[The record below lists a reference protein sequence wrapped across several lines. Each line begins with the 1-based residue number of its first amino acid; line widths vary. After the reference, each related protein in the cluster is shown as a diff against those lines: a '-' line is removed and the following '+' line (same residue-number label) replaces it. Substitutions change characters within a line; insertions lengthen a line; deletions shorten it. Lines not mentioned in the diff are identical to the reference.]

1 MITFSK
7 ENLLTFFLR
16 ETGAKGRF
24 VLGLTVACGLL
35 QAGLISVLA
44 FWLGK
49 ASGHQALPVAIGFI
63 AGALLLLAGD
73 HFALRRVS
81 ELSER
86 AIGNVTLRLTAR
98 ARAIELLE
106 LERIGPQ
113 RLLDLTA
120 RDLATV
126 SAHQRAA
133 FAGIENVVLAVALV
147 IVLLSVAPLIGTL
160 MILTSVAFAKAPALR
175 RIAAEEARASSVE
188 RRLLG
193 LSRSAISGFK
203 ELRLDGDKCAD
214 FFDNALRP
222 AVEQTVSPRIC
233 LRRLTVRVAA
243 VETATFYIVAAL
255 AAFCAPFLGFG
266 PAAAATTFLVLCATY
281 PITDLI
287 STVADLAAGNS
298 AVQNLYQL
306 ERELVRA
313 EAPPP
318 ASPIR
323 RRRFASLRL
332 EAACFTYPGSRSER
346 PSGIGPVDLQLVP
359 GTITFLAGGNGSGKS
374 TLLKLVTG
382 LYPLSAGRLLL
393 DGTEADCGT
402 VRELFSG
409 VFTDFHLFDR
419 LYGADQI
426 DPARMEGLLHG
437 LGLAGKTRLFDGAFT
452 TTDLS
457 TGQRKRLALL
467 IAILED
473 RPVYVFDEWAAD
485 QDPAFRRLFYKTLLP
500 GLKLAGKAIIAATH
514 DDRYFDLCDRLIIM
528 EGGRMVT
535 PAAPI
540 LFAER
545 SPIAERIPVR
555 ERTLVN

>member
-1 MITFSK
+1 M
-7 ENLLTFFLR
+7 
-16 ETGAKGRF
+16 
-24 VLGLTVACGLL
+24 
-35 QAGLISVLA
+35 
-44 FWLGK
+44 
-49 ASGHQALPVAIGFI
+49 
-63 AGALLLLAGD
+63 
-73 HFALRRVS
+73 
-81 ELSER
+81 
-86 AIGNVTLRLTAR
+86 
-98 ARAIELLE
+98 
-106 LERIGPQ
+106 
-113 RLLDLTA
+113 
-120 RDLATV
+120 
-126 SAHQRAA
+126 
-133 FAGIENVVLAVALV
+133 
-147 IVLLSVAPLIGTL
+147 
-160 MILTSVAFAKAPALR
+160 
-175 RIAAEEARASSVE
+175 
-188 RRLLG
+188 
-193 LSRSAISGFK
+193 
-203 ELRLDGDKCAD
+203 
-214 FFDNALRP
+214 
-222 AVEQTVSPRIC
+222 
-233 LRRLTVRVAA
+233 
-243 VETATFYIVAAL
+243 
-255 AAFCAPFLGFG
+255 
-266 PAAAATTFLVLCATY
+266 
-281 PITDLI
+281 
-287 STVADLAAGNS
+287 
-298 AVQNLYQL
+298 
-306 ERELVRA
+306 
-313 EAPPP
+313 
-318 ASPIR
+318 
-323 RRRFASLRL
+323 
-332 EAACFTYPGSRSER
+332 
-346 PSGIGPVDLQLVP
+346 VP

-393 DGTEADCGT
+393 DGTEADGGT